1 MNREKRFREIFRF
14 CKDIPS
20 QSSKIACPRSRRLH
34 GHDYAKIF
42 AKTKNF
48 AKPFCLFIWGLGG
61 VFWFKKLSKISS
73 DCPFKGAV
81 ADPNL
86 NNSNPYPEI
95 TKFVSNLRKHFL
107 PEYKHID
114 QWLHACSTIKK
125 QLYSRSYT
133 IPESQLSIPEWGVV
147 GTKRRLPAPGTA
159 VPCWNIRL
167 AQRL

>member
-114 QWLHACSTIKK
+114 ILINGSMLAPLLKNSCTVEATQSLKASCPSLSEAWSVRREGCPPPGLPYHAET
-125 QLYSRSYT
+125 LD
-133 IPESQLSIPEWGVV
+133 
-147 GTKRRLPAPGTA
+147 
-159 VPCWNIRL
+159 
-167 AQRL
+167 